1 MYDEKCD
8 VWSCGVI
15 MFILLCGQPPFKGK
29 THKDIFEKIRVGKFS
44 FSQPEWQKVSREAK
58 NLIKRL
64 LTFDPKE
71 RISADEALA
80 DVWIDEFTGLSK
92 KEILSTL

>member
-1 MYDEKCD
+1 
-8 VWSCGVI
+8 

-44 FSQPEWQKVSREAK
+44 FSQPEWRKVSPEAK
-58 NLIKRL
+58 NLIKKL

-71 RISADEALA
+71 RIRADEALA

-92 KEILSTL
+92 KEIISTL